1 MGGEAVGKK
10 LYVGEVLGFN
20 LEPFNKIKPRKISI
34 DQQMNS
40 VELLTDDVIAFQ
52 FDFQE
57 QNQFPREVKTL
68 ELRVQKSGK
77 CFGIIQWVSLQLVD
91 EIIFENHP
99 VKQIA
104 ESAWYPMFYPFYEP
118 LNFLKNQVIQIQAT
132 HNRISPNFKLS
143 AIDGIPFN

>member
-1 MGGEAVGKK
+1 
-10 LYVGEVLGFN
+10 
-20 LEPFNKIKPRKISI
+20 
-34 DQQMNS
+34 MNS

-68 ELRVQKSGK
+68 ELRVRKSGE

-91 EIIFENHP
+91 EIIIENHI

-104 ESAWYPMFYPFYEP
+104 VSAWHPMFYPFYKP
-118 LNFLKNQVIQIQAT
+118 LNFLKNQVIQIQAP
-132 HNRISPNFKLS
+132 HNRTSPNFKLS